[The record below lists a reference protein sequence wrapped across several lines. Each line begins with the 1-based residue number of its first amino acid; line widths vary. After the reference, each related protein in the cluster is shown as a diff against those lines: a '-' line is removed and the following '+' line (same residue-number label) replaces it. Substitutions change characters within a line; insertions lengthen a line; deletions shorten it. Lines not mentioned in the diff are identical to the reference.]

1 MPLKGWREQERFKQ
15 KVLRMPRNII
25 IPYNPQLKE
34 RAREMRKNPTLA
46 EKILWREM
54 RKKQLGYEFHRQ
66 IPIEHFFVDFYCHEL
81 LLVIEVDGASH
92 ESDDAIAKDLDRQ
105 ARLENKG
112 VSFLRFKDEDVIN
125 RLDTVVS
132 KIKKWIDLHGA
143 E

>member
-1 MPLKGWREQERFKQ
+1 MS
-15 KVLRMPRNII
+15 RNII

-34 RAREMRKNPTLA
+34 RVREMRKNPTLA
-46 EKILWREM
+46 ERILWREL

-66 IPIEHFFVDFYCHEL
+66 IAVEHFVVDFYCHEL
-81 LLVIEVDGASH
+81 FLAIEVDGASH

-125 RLDTVVS
+125 RLDAVVLE
-132 KIKKWIDLHGA
+132 IKKWIEVHG
-143 E
+143 EE

>member
-1 MPLKGWREQERFKQ
+1 MS
-15 KVLRMPRNII
+15 RNII

-34 RAREMRKNPTLA
+34 RARELRKNLTLA
-46 EKILWREM
+46 ERILWRELQ
-54 RKKQLGYEFHRQ
+54 KKRLGYEFHRQ
-66 IPIEHFFVDFYCHEL
+66 IPIDHFIVDFYCHEL

-92 ESDDAIAKDLDRQ
+92 DSDDAKEKDLDRQ

-125 RLDTVVS
+125 RLDAVLNA
-132 KIKKWIDLHGA
+132 IQKWIEKNSD